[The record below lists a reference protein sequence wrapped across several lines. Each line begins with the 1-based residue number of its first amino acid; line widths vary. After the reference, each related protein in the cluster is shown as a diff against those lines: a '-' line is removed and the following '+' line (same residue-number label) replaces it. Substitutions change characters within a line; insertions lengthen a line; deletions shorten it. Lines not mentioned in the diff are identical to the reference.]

1 MNTCTMAMENAVPQS
16 SPDLEESHP
25 YWEFVIR
32 VLFYKQPNGTYR
44 TWCYIG
50 DSVTR
55 QSFPMDRDFGTQEEA
70 RTATVAEGRRRIEHG
85 FQPIDQGR
93 AAENR

>member
-1 MNTCTMAMENAVPQS
+1 MAMENAVPQS

-85 FQPIDQGR
+85 FQPIDQDR

>member
-1 MNTCTMAMENAVPQS
+1 MAIENAFPQS

-32 VLFYKQPNGTYR
+32 VLFYKQPNGAYR
-44 TWCYIG
+44 TWGYIG

-55 QSFPMDRDFGTQEEA
+55 ERFPMEREFVSLEEA
-70 RTATVAEGRRRIEHG
+70 RTATVAEGQRRIEHG
-85 FQPIDQGR
+85 FKPEDRGR
-93 AAENR
+93 AADGP